1 MRKEDKN
8 KYQTYVEEL
17 LPLYSDPNIKEKEKS
32 INHKMHGGR
41 CFKTF
46 VGDEKINLK
55 NSFTPS

>member
-1 MRKEDKN
+1 MRIM
-8 KYQTYVEEL
+8 YQTYIEEL